1 MALNITINKTAVAA
15 SYPAGSTVATAV
27 VSGGTTPYTYSLA
40 TGGDYFNID
49 SSTGVVT
56 TKALMDASSIQSFS
70 VTATDSNSTPESIT
84 SGVVYPN
91 IQAAIQ
97 NKFSNSNMIYKITK
111 DIDLGNGILT
121 IPANCTLDFQGGGS
135 FSNGTIVGNNTSVI
149 SSANSYI
156 FNKVVVSNI
165 ITPLYASNFGVNINN
180 SDNSEYF
187 KYALSGSRKVII
199 LGIGTY
205 IITKPIEVTI
215 SNSVF
220 RGESNQQGYESSI
233 TIALEN
239 VTEETSAITF
249 NCVNLKISNIS
260 FWVNQTTTSLVTP
273 LRLADEVDHSNLDS
287 IIEDCI
293 FNFGRYGI
301 ISQGRGLKC
310 TNNTFHAQYTAIK
323 LQLKY
328 INSGIDQTPPD
339 DGRAFLITN
348 NRFHQIAASS
358 GISMSTGYAIYL
370 ENLNETE
377 DCTFRGLQFND
388 NYIDGNGSIIYSTAS
403 VYGIMISNN
412 VVTNLAARTEY
423 YNGKIT
429 KDVIYSGNII
439 EKKDSTLRD
448 LNFITIYVNTL
459 DGVSGIIISNNVFKR
474 IATTSLVSMQTGD
487 ESSTTFKVSEVLI
500 NSNIIKTIT
509 DSFYILQTKKLI
521 FENIHVRNNITDVDC
536 VSFSFSTNSLG
547 NDMFLNCKNID
558 ADKFNS
564 DAVTPLANREQ
575 HLSSGKVLISGT
587 NTGSIIDGNIG
598 DINSDIINKTLSF
611 FDGTNWRYY
620 DGAKRGSRRFGNDS
634 NRPDVADVF
643 PGFAYYNATNRAL
656 EIATT
661 TGWVNTNGYTSN
673 VKAVGPTDQR
683 PIGIKGGFL
692 YIDTTLNKPI
702 YWTGTSWI
710 DSTGTAV

>member
-27 VSGGTTPYTYSLA
+27 ASGGTTPYTYSLA

-56 TKALMDASSIQSFS
+56 TKALMDAGSIQSFS

-97 NKFSNSNMIYKITK
+97 NKFSESNMIYKITK

-121 IPANCTLDFQGGGS
+121 IPANCTLDFQGGS
-135 FSNGTIVGNNTSVI
+135 FSNGIIVGNNTSVK
-149 SSANSYI
+149 SHSNSYI

-165 ITPLYASNFGVNINN
+165 VTPLYASNFGANINN

-187 KYALSGSRKVII
+187 KYALSGERKVII
-199 LGIGTY
+199 LEIGTY

-233 TIALEN
+233 TIALKN
-239 VTEETSAITF
+239 VTEEVSAITF

-260 FWVNQTTTSLVTP
+260 FWVDQTTTSLVTP

-310 TNNTFHAQYTAIK
+310 TNNTFHAQYNAIK

-328 INSGIDQTPPD
+328 TKDGVDQEPPE

-358 GISMSTGYAIYL
+358 GISMSTGYAVYL
-370 ENLNETE
+370 ENLNKTE
-377 DCTFRGLQFND
+377 DCTFRGLQFNN

-439 EKKDSTLRD
+439 EKKDTTFRD
-448 LNFITIYVNTL
+448 SNFITIYVNTL
-459 DGVSGIIISNNVFKR
+459 DGVSGINISNNVFKR
-474 IATTSLVSMQTGD
+474 IATISLISIQTGD
-487 ESSTTFKVSEVLI
+487 KSSTTFKASEILI

-509 DSFYILQTKKLI
+509 DSLYILQTKGLI
-521 FENIHVRNNITDVDC
+521 FENIQVRNNITEIDC

-547 NDMFLNCKNID
+547 NDMFLECKNID
-558 ADKFNS
+558 VDKFNS
-564 DAVTPLANREQ
+564 DVVVPLANREQ

-587 NTGSIIDGNIG
+587 NTNSIVDGNIG

-620 DGAKRGSRRFGNDS
+620 DGAKRGIKRFGNSS

-643 PGFAYYNATNRAL
+643 PGFAYYNATNREL
-656 EIATT
+656 EVATT
-661 TGWVNTNGYTSN
+661 TGWVDTNGYTSDIK
-673 VKAVGPTDQR
+673 VVGTTDQR
-683 PIGIKGGFL
+683 PTGIKGGFL
-692 YIDTTLNKPI
+692 YIDTTLNKPV
-702 YWTGTSWI
+702 YWTGTDWI
-710 DSTGTAV
+710 DSTGTTV